1 MAHEILSVKLCE
13 LEEQLARLSSRIHL
27 SETAARQQLQQEIQ
41 ALCRE
46 CAETELTLQTKLQR
60 SKAEIVSILAD
71 SYAEVEQSVQ
81 KAKAALQEQALCRDD
96 SEDTAEVKILLA
108 EYALDFALQAANRAV
123 LLSMEA
129 IDAQLAGQEGDKMS
143 L

>member
-27 SETAARQQLQQEIQ
+27 SETADRQQLQQEIQ
-41 ALCRE
+41 ALYRE